1 MGEAESFN
9 NTVKSLSL
17 PSDDTHLFTKA
28 SLDEEGRPLIRKR
41 MNSLQPKDFYKYL
54 SLRNGENSNSLDTAI
69 SAPQNEY
76 QTYYNEPT
84 SLFLTVPQKK
94 NLQEIIKLRS
104 HSKLGPE

>member
-69 SAPQNEY
+69 SAPK
-76 QTYYNEPT
+76 T
-84 SLFLTVPQKK
+84 S
-94 NLQEIIKLRS
+94 IKLTIMN
-104 HSKLGPE
+104 PQVCF